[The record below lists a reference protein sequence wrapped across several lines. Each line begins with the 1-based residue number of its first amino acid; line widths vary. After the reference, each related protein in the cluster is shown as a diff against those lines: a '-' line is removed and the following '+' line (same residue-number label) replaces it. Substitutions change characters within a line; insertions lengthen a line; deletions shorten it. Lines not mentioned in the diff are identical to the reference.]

1 MKKVVVLLL
10 TLVVALGLVACN
22 NEKTDVDYNFED
34 DFTSEVE
41 LNVAINYAGDTFISY
56 NRSTPYQAPN
66 NKTYNT
72 GDILPVWEK
81 IGEKWNVKFVD
92 KATSSD
98 SNTNNQFTRMSAD
111 GFAGIDLI
119 NGTGAGIAAAGMRG
133 EFVDLNKYI
142 DYMPNLKEFLDGNP
156 GVKASMTSANGG
168 IYFAPYFDGFQEI
181 ERMVLMRHDWVKDL
195 LDATAT
201 TTFDNTA
208 VTSQT
213 VYTRSMPQS
222 LDTNVRTGNAQG
234 TAVGTIRKNYS
245 ANIIDVM
252 NALPVRN
259 GQTLANALRA
269 HIDATY
275 GTQYAKRSDLFLGFN
290 AAYDVDELVALMRV
304 VQANPRYL
312 TREFGTGTDTTAA
325 PLNHVDV
332 YFPRDN
338 TRIIN
343 SIHFAQVFGVRGFES
358 RNEMFFFQP
367 DGKLADARATEANWD
382 AIDKLNSLYKEG
394 LMYQNPELGYGGRT
408 GSDVIRSNVLKAS
421 NAFMTYDFNGTS
433 MQASFFEDARKLDPT
448 FEWSFVL
455 PPVNNWLGDGQY
467 FHFSESVRSVKAE
480 AWGIPA
486 HVTGLKLSRA
496 LKVVDYLYSK
506 EGNDLVLFGPDEWR
520 DGTFDYN
527 GEILPALS
535 QQTLNEIRTLTGGS
549 HINYLRWYMGATLPI
564 GHVRTLGLEYQTL
577 SVEGKASQERVNTVY
592 KTGILQVATL
602 GDHENPWYQATPSVY
617 ALTAEESDII
627 AAMAT
632 YRARWTDAN
641 AVNWVKHGFSGGEG
655 AWVTRAQYQA
665 ELTKGTTNVYTQ
677 IYLRYYENALARMR
691 GQS

>member
-1 MKKVVVLLL
+1 MKKVVVMLL

-22 NEKTDVDYNFED
+22 NDSSEIDYGFND
-34 DFTSEVE
+34 DFASEVE
-41 LNVAINYAGDTFISY
+41 LNVAINFAGNTFISY

-66 NKTYNT
+66 GKTYNT
-72 GDILPVWEK
+72 GDLLPVWEK

-142 DYMPNLKEFLDGNP
+142 EYLPNLKEFLDSNP

-195 LDATAT
+195 LDEPSTNV
-201 TTFDNTA
+201 FDNTA
-208 VTSQT
+208 VTAAT
-213 VYTRSMPQS
+213 VYTRSMPATLNTLVQ
-222 LDTNVRTGNAQG
+222 TGNAAG
-234 TAVGTIRKNYS
+234 TAKATIRKNYS
-245 ANIIDVM
+245 NNIIDVM
-252 NALPVRN
+252 NALTVRN
-259 GQTLANALRA
+259 GKTLADALRA

-312 TREFGTGTDTTAA
+312 TREFGTVPGTTAS

-343 SIHFAQVFGVRGFES
+343 SIHFANIFGVRGFES

-367 DGKLADARATEANWD
+367 DGKLADARATTANWD
-382 AIDKLNSLYKEG
+382 AIDKLNSLYREG
-394 LMYQNPELGYGGRT
+394 LMYQNPELGYNGTT
-408 GSDVIRSNVLKAS
+408 GSDSIRSNVLKAS
-421 NAFMTYDFNGTS
+421 SAFMTYDFNGTS
-433 MQASFFEDARKLDPT
+433 MQSSFFAEGRKLDPT
-448 FEWSFVL
+448 FEFGFVL

-535 QQTLNEIRTLTGGS
+535 ARTLEEIRTLTGGS

-577 SVEGKASQERVNTVY
+577 SVEGKASQERINTVY

-602 GDHENPWYQATPSVY
+602 GNHANPWYQATPAVY
-617 ALTAEESDII
+617 ALTAEEAETI
-627 AAMAT
+627 AQEAT
-632 YRARWTDAN
+632 YRNRWTDAN
-641 AVNWVKHGFSGGEG
+641 AVNWVKYGFSGDGG
-655 AWVTRAQYQA
+655 WVTRTTYQA
-665 ELTKGTTNVYTQ
+665 EMMKGTTNVYTQ

-691 GQS
+691 GQE